1 MTIDADI
8 ANGILSKRIRELME
22 KQGLTKADL
31 SKDTGVPAATIGY
44 IVDGSTYN
52 PRIAT
57 LLTIANCLNVSIDY
71 LVGSPC
77 EKSEVNIES
86 KRAPAPAV
94 ERKENQV
101 PLLDWRDIN
110 NWIKHGGEFLK
121 SNSLENVTIESKTS
135 KKGFAVKMSYQT
147 QGIFPRNSIIIAD
160 PKAKYGAG
168 DYVLASIRGGT
179 PIIKRIYREHDNYY
193 LNSVGANLLSLEID
207 TENQVVGKILENHV
221 FFN

>member
-1 MTIDADI
+1 MTIDANI

-31 SKDTGVPAATIGY
+31 SKNTGVPAATIGY

-57 LLTIANCLNVSIDY
+57 LLTIANCLNVSIDF

-77 EKSEVNIES
+77 EKSETNIES
-86 KRAPAPAV
+86 KRAKAPLV

-110 NWIKHGGEFLK
+110 NWLKHGDEYLK
-121 SNSLENVTIESKTS
+121 SNSLESITVGSTTS
-135 KKGFAVKMSYQT
+135 KEGFAVRMSYQT
-147 QGIFPRNSIIIAD
+147 QGIFQKNSIIIAD
-160 PKAKYGAG
+160 PNATYDSS

-179 PIIKRIYREHDNYY
+179 PIIKKIYKEHDNYY
-193 LNSVGANLLSLEID
+193 LNSVGVNLLSVEIN
-207 TENQVVGKILENHV
+207 TENQVVAKILENHV
-221 FFN
+221 FFD